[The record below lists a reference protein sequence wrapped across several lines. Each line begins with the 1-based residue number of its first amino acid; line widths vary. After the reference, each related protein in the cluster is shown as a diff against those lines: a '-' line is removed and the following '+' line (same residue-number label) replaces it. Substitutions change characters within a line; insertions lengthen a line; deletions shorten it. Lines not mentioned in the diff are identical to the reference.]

1 MKTYVEILHSTD
13 GIKPSMIFEIL
24 TDMGLKPSYG
34 QHDFVYYWN
43 KDVTFTEIILFL
55 DRLIKKLKGSGA
67 ILKFST
73 IS

>member
-13 GIKPSMIFEIL
+13 GIKPSIIFEIL
-24 TDMGLKPSYG
+24 SEMGLKPSYG

-43 KDVTFTEIILFL
+43 KDVSFTEIILFL
-55 DRLIKKLKGSGA
+55 DRLISKLKDSGA